1 MKISEYVNKYDP
13 QNQFDVLIKT
23 YQQINAA
30 WNNKIDLSL
39 LKNFNER
46 KIHSIIVTGLGGSAI
61 SADLI
66 QNFLHNELKVPLIVN
81 RGYTLPKFAD
91 GKSLIVIS
99 SYSGNTEETISVFLS
114 ALEKPELKG
123 NIVCISAGGKI
134 GQTAAENN
142 IPLVKI
148 QTGFQPRYALGLSFF
163 SLLKVLQALQLI
175 ENQDMIVNKIN
186 NLWKKRGEELS
197 SENNA
202 ALNIAQKIIG
212 TIPIIYSAA
221 DITSAAG
228 YRFKC
233 QLNENS
239 KMHAF
244 HNLIPEMNHNEIIGW
259 ETYAEK
265 QMQARVINIID
276 PDYHP
281 QILRRFKII
290 SELAAAKKAEV
301 INLESS
307 ESDFKQRLMD
317 IVYLCDW
324 ISYYSAVLRSFNPSE
339 IDYIHI
345 LKERLAK

>member
-30 WNNKIDLSL
+30 WNNKIDLSR

-91 GKSLIVIS
+91 GNSLIVIS
-99 SYSGNTEETISVFLS
+99 SYSGYTEETISVLLS

-339 IDYIHI
+339 IDYINI

>member
-23 YQQINAA
+23 YRQIDAA
-30 WNNKIDLSL
+30 WSNKMDLSA
-39 LKNFNER
+39 LKNLNER
-46 KIHSIIVTGLGGSAI
+46 EIHSIIVTGLGGSAI

-66 QNFLHNELKVPLIVN
+66 RNFLHNELKIPLIVN
-81 RGYTLPKFAD
+81 RGYALPKFAD
-91 GKSLIVIS
+91 GNSLIVIS
-99 SYSGNTEETISVFLS
+99 SYSGNTEETVSVFLS

-123 NIVCISAGGKI
+123 NIVCISTGGEI
-134 GQTAAENN
+134 GKTAEGNS
-142 IPLVKI
+142 IPLLKI
-148 QTGFQPRYALGLSFF
+148 QPGFQPRYALGLSFF
-163 SLLKVLQALQLI
+163 SLLKVLQTLRLI
-175 ENQDMIVNKIN
+175 GNQDMIVNKIN
-186 NLWKKRGEELS
+186 NLWEKRGEELS
-197 SENNA
+197 TENNA
-202 ALNIAQKIIG
+202 AINIAQKIIG
-212 TIPIIYSAA
+212 SVPIIYSSA

-265 QMQARVINIID
+265 QMRARVINIID

-281 QILRRFKII
+281 QILRRFNII

-301 INLESS
+301 INLESN
-307 ESDFKQRLMD
+307 EPHFKQRLMD

-324 ISYYSAVLRSFNPSE
+324 ISYYSAVLRSLDPSE
-339 IDYIHI
+339 IDYIDI
-345 LKERLAK
+345 LKERLAT